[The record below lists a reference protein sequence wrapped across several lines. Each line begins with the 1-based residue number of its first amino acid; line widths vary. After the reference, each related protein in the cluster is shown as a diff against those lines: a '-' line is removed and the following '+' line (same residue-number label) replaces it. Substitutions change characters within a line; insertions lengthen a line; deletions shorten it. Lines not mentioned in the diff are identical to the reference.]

1 MGKQNDW
8 TEYLKDALQNA
19 ELPVEDHSWAHR
31 TLFERQSSPG
41 RIAAGAFSTGFGKR
55 RASGWM
61 IGGLAAA
68 AAIALCVLLWR
79 PGATTPNGL
88 TAELAEDHIES
99 LAADGTESIAK
110 DLTDGLTAGLTKDH
124 AEGHIENLSE
134 NLSKEQTGTEFN
146 NPYLALAT
154 SIKETSD
161 ENGPAAENAIV
172 TENNNEVVTVSTIR
186 DSEEK
191 TAIQDGLSK
200 NESID
205 NRLATGNND
214 HRAASDDITT
224 ENNAITTES
233 NDLLAESNGLATGN
247 NDILAGSDDITAWEN
262 DIDSRRADR
271 SRRKVSI
278 GLSGSMGSVASPDS
292 FGFGLFAIDSDISN
306 PQSPFWDDIYTYNI
320 GELNIAGHYTNATD
334 NFTHRQPVTFAL
346 TVGFPLNER
355 LSLVS
360 GVQFSRVQST
370 IRSAGK
376 DVAQELNYI
385 GIPLQAQYSLTDNGV
400 FRTYAAAGVLGEK
413 LLSGYFDD
421 KRLNTDEAVQMS
433 LNASLGARVQLWRN
447 FSLRLEPGI
456 RYYLTDSDFITYRTG
471 HPFIFSITFGASID
485 L

>member
-31 TLFERQSSPG
+31 TISARQASSG
-41 RIAAGAFSTGFGKR
+41 GIAGANFSKGLGKR
-55 RASGWM
+55 KASGWT
-61 IGGLAAA
+61 IGSLAAA

-79 PGATTPNGL
+79 PSATTSDGL
-88 TAELAEDHIES
+88 TAELAED
-99 LAADGTESIAK
+99 
-110 DLTDGLTAGLTKDH
+110 
-124 AEGHIENLSE
+124 HIENLSE
-134 NLSKEQTGTEFN
+134 NLSKEQTDTDGVTVITDAMKEKGASFN
-146 NPYLALAT
+146 NPYLALASSVT
-154 SIKETSD
+154 ETPDDNRS
-161 ENGPAAENAIV
+161 AAENAIV
-172 TENNNEVVTVSTIR
+172 TENNNEVETVPTIR
-186 DSEEK
+186 DREEK
-191 TAIQDGLSK
+191 TAIQDGRSE

-320 GELNIAGHYTNATD
+320 GELNIAGHYNDATD
-334 NFTHRQPVTFAL
+334 NSTHRQPVTFAL

-376 DVAQELNYI
+376 NVAQELNYI
-385 GIPLQAQYSLTDNGV
+385 GIPLQAQYLLTGNGV
-400 FRTYAAAGVLGEK
+400 FHTYAAAGVLGEK
-413 LLSGYFDD
+413 LQSGYFDD

>member
-8 TEYLKDALQNA
+8 TEYLRDALQNA

-31 TLFERQSSPG
+31 TLSERQSSPG

-79 PGATTPNGL
+79 PGATTPDGL

-110 DLTDGLTAGLTKDH
+110 DLTDGLTAGLKKDL
-124 AEGHIENLSE
+124 AEDHIENLSE
-134 NLSKEQTGTEFN
+134 NLSKEQTDTDGVTVITDAMKEKGASFN

-172 TENNNEVVTVSTIR
+172 TENNNEVETVPTMR

-191 TAIQDGLSK
+191 TAVPDSQSE

-205 NRLATGNND
+205 DRLATGNND
-214 HRAASDDITT
+214 IAA
-224 ENNAITTES
+224 ENNR
-233 NDLLAESNGLATGN
+233 LATGN

-278 GLSGSMGSVASPDS
+278 GLSGSMGSAASPDS
-292 FGFGLFAIDSDISN
+292 FGFGLFALDSDISN

-320 GELNIAGHYTNATD
+320 GELNIAGHYNDATD

-376 DVAQELNYI
+376 NVAQELNYI
-385 GIPLQAQYSLTDNGV
+385 GIPLQAQYLLTGNGV
-400 FRTYAAAGVLGEK
+400 FHTYAAAGVLGEK

-471 HPFIFSITFGASID
+471 HPFIFSITFGASVD

>member
-8 TEYLKDALQNA
+8 TEYLRDALQNA

-31 TLFERQSSPG
+31 TLSERQSSPG

-79 PGATTPNGL
+79 PGATTPDGL

-110 DLTDGLTAGLTKDH
+110 DLTDGLTAGLKKDL
-124 AEGHIENLSE
+124 AEDHIENLSE
-134 NLSKEQTGTEFN
+134 NLSKEQTDTDGVTVITDAMKEKGASFN

-172 TENNNEVVTVSTIR
+172 TENNNEVETVPTMR

-191 TAIQDGLSK
+191 TAVPDSQSE

-205 NRLATGNND
+205 DRLATGNND
-214 HRAASDDITT
+214 IAA
-224 ENNAITTES
+224 ENNR
-233 NDLLAESNGLATGN
+233 LATGN

-370 IRSAGK
+370 IRAAGK

>member
-31 TLFERQSSPG
+31 TISARQASSG
-41 RIAAGAFSTGFGKR
+41 GIAGANFSKGLGKR
-55 RASGWM
+55 KASGWT
-61 IGGLAAA
+61 IGSLAAA

-172 TENNNEVVTVSTIR
+172 TENNNEVVTVPTMR

-191 TAIQDGLSK
+191 TAIQDGRSE

-205 NRLATGNND
+205 DR
-214 HRAASDDITT
+214 
-224 ENNAITTES
+224 
-233 NDLLAESNGLATGN
+233 LATGN
-247 NDILAGSDDITAWEN
+247 NDILAGSDDITAWDN
-262 DIDSRRADR
+262 DIDSRQADR

-278 GLSGSMGSVASPDS
+278 GLSGSMGSAASPGS
-292 FGFGLFAIDSDISN
+292 LVFGLFALDSDISN

-320 GELNIAGHYTNATD
+320 GELNIAGHYNDATD
-334 NFTHRQPVTFAL
+334 NSTHRQPVTFAL

-370 IRSAGK
+370 IRLAGK
-376 DVAQELNYI
+376 NVAQELNYI
-385 GIPLQAQYSLTDNGV
+385 GIPLQAQYLLTGNGV
-400 FRTYAAAGVLGEK
+400 FHTYAAAGVLGEK

-421 KRLNTDEAVQMS
+421 KRFNTGEAVQMS
-433 LNASLGARVQLWRN
+433 LDASLGARVQLWRN
-447 FSLRLEPGI
+447 FSLRFEPGI
-456 RYYLTDSDFITYRTG
+456 RYYLTDSDFLTYRTG
-471 HPFIFSITFGASID
+471 HPFIFSITFGASVD